1 MTTVSLLPLGT
12 RSGRHQGLLA
22 RLSVALVV
30 YNSALN
36 VRPPPTRVYV
46 GVNLAATGGL
56 LALGRARG
64 LSWTELGLD
73 PASVG
78 PGMRQGGVVAAVT
91 GTALAAAVA
100 APATRR
106 LLLDRRVAG
115 IGAPELLSRMLVRVP
130 LGTVALEEA
139 AFRGVLLAAWARRGT
154 PRAAVAG
161 SSAVFG
167 LWHVGPTL
175 QLLRLNAPG
184 AGAGQRLLGVAA
196 GTAATGLAGV
206 GLCAL
211 RQRGGGLIGP
221 GLAHAAVNA
230 LSTAASFAAHRLCGR
245 GRPSR

>member
-1 MTTVSLLPLGT
+1 MVTVRLLRLVTCSRPQ
-12 RSGRHQGLLA
+12 QGFLA
-22 RLSVALVV
+22 RLSGALVV

-46 GVNLAATGGL
+46 AVNLAATGGL

-73 PASVG
+73 AASVG
-78 PGMRQGGVVAAVT
+78 PGLRQGGLVAAVT

-115 IGAPELLSRMLVRVP
+115 IGVPELLSRMLLRVP
-130 LGTVALEEA
+130 LGTVPLEEV
-139 AFRGVLLAAWARRGT
+139 AFRGVLLAAWARRGSR
-154 PRAAVAG
+154 PAAVAG
-161 SSAVFG
+161 SSTVFG
-167 LWHVGPTL
+167 LWHVAPTL

-184 AGAGQRLLGVAA
+184 ARAGQRLLGVAA

-211 RQRGGGLIGP
+211 RQRGGGLVGT
-221 GLAHAAVNA
+221 GVAHAAVNA
-230 LSTAASFAAHRLCGR
+230 LSTAASFAAHRLSSR
-245 GRPSR
+245 GNPPR